1 MTHDESTAAGFTLI
15 ETLVAFLIL
24 SAALLMM
31 NQTLTTAIANRRVA
45 SELAAADRLAE
56 EILTDEK
63 VLADRRTGTTKGHV
77 AETNLGWVL
86 QKKPLSS
93 SAIEPA
99 LQVWRVTLEVRR
111 GGKGSPVR
119 SYRTFVTIPAA
130 AR

>member
-1 MTHDESTAAGFTLI
+1 MTHDDSTAAGFTLV

-63 VLADRRTGTTKGHV
+63 VLADRRAGTTEGQV

-99 LQVWRVTLEVRR
+99 LQAWRVTLEVRR
-111 GGKGSPVR
+111 GRKGSSVR
-119 SYRTFVTIPAA
+119 SYTTFVTIPAA